1 MADPAIRRDIAPA
14 SSHRYTDHQYD
25 TDDAEYTGQ
34 TGDTVDTAGTARTD
48 GTEILREVRRV
59 RVAVVNLKGG
69 VAKTTSAMF
78 LATAF
83 SRRGRTL
90 LVDCDP
96 QGSALS
102 WSEYAEDDGGSLGFN
117 VVGLPVKDVHR
128 KLKDVA
134 SDYEHV
140 VLDTPPGEAAIVRAA
155 LLASEVAVVAVQP
168 REMDIDRVR
177 PTLEL
182 LAEVEPINDISFW
195 MLLTQVRR
203 IAREGR
209 DAREAMEAMGLPV
222 LAAEIPLLARYA
234 DAFGDAVKDLGDYE
248 RAAMQLL
255 GEE

>member
-1 MADPAIRRDIAPA
+1 MK
-14 SSHRYTDHQYD
+14 
-25 TDDAEYTGQ
+25 TGN
-34 TGDTVDTAGTARTD
+34 
-48 GTEILREVRRV
+48 TEVLREVQRV

-96 QGSALS
+96 QASALS
-102 WSEYAEDDGGSLGFN
+102 WSEYAEADGGSLGFN
-117 VVGLPVKDVHR
+117 VVGLPTRDVHR
-128 KLKDVA
+128 KVRNLA

-182 LAEVEPINDISFW
+182 VAEVEPLNDLSFW

-209 DAREAMEAMGLPV
+209 DAREAMEAMELPV
-222 LAAEIPLLARYA
+222 LAAEIPLLAFYA
-234 DAFGDAVKDLGDYE
+234 DAFGTAVEDLGEYE
-248 RAAMQLL
+248 RAATQLL